1 MAALTDLPAELIR
14 QILLILLS
22 CPNHST
28 RASIYTLIEALPQYA
43 CIVNSLLN
51 KPNNRWFDN
60 SSRSYIPYR
69 ICIERFAQI
78 TDAELARLEVNGTH
92 PADRVATID
101 RLRIRIAQHHEVRRE
116 TLCNTKGKSREESVR
131 DALIYLH
138 DQDAELN
145 GYNDQIDILQV

>member
-1 MAALTDLPAELIR
+1 MAAITDLPAELIR

-28 RASIYTLIEALPQYA
+28 RPSIYTLIEALPQYA
-43 CIVNSLLN
+43 CQVSSLLN
-51 KPNNRWFDN
+51 EPSNRWFDN
-60 SSRSYIPYR
+60 SSRSNIPYET
-69 ICIERFAQI
+69 CIRHFAQI

-101 RLRIRIAQHHEVRRE
+101 RLRIRIAQHYEVRRE
-116 TLCNTKGKSREESVR
+116 ALCDTNGKLREESSR
-131 DALIYLH
+131 DAFDYLS

-145 GYNDQIDILQV
+145 GYNDQIDIL